1 MIPDYYLDAEKTKR
15 KKKRTKLDTRLFL
28 FTHDEEIEIRCA
40 IRSAVAFMQTYG
52 QAPAQP
58 QIDIKHYIQSK

>member
-1 MIPDYYLDAEKTKR
+1 MTASRIKEPE
-15 KKKRTKLDTRLFL
+15 KRTKPDTRLFL
-28 FTHDEEIEIRCA
+28 FSHDDEIAIRCA

-58 QIDIKHYIQSK
+58 QIDITNYIHSK